1 MNKQSLVYTVI
12 FTFLV
17 SFVFVLL
24 LAFANEGTRAQVAL
38 NQQVAR
44 QRAILNAMGIEYG
57 DSAEDILSAFDNVEE
72 IDKDGAQLFRASSP
86 QGEIY
91 AIEFV
96 GNGLWGR
103 IEGVLAVDEAMDR
116 TVGIEIITHNE
127 TPGLGGRIDE
137 PWFKSQLNG
146 ERIVDGTI
154 TVASAGSGD
163 TDHENGEIDAVTGA
177 SRTSDAMQQILD
189 SELSEL
195 ASLLE
200 VRS

>member
-12 FTFLV
+12 FTFIV

-44 QRAILNAMGIEYG
+44 QRAILNAMGIDYG
-57 DSAEDILSAFDNVEE
+57 ESPDDILAAFESVDE
-72 IDKDGAQLFRASSP
+72 IEKDGTRLYRASTP
-86 QGEIY
+86 QGDIY

-96 GNGLWGR
+96 GSGLWGL
-103 IEGVLAVDEAMDR
+103 IEGVLAVDERMDR
-116 TVGIEIITHNE
+116 TVGIEIISHNE

-137 PWFKSQLNG
+137 PWFKEQLQG
-146 ERIVDGTI
+146 ERIVNGAI
-154 TVASAGSGD
+154 NVASAGSGD
-163 TDHENGEIDAVTGA
+163 TDHDNGSIDAVTGA
-177 SRTSDAMQQILD
+177 SRTSDAMQTILD
-189 SELSEL
+189 SELSQL